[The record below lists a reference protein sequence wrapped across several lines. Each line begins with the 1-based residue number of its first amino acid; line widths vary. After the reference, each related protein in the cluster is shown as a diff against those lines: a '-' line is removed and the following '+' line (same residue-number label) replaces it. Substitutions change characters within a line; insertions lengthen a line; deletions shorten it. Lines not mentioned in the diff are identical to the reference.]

1 MFLIGTELLVTISE
15 EVSSTDIELE
25 ILLLNGN
32 TSRISTRGRKQK
44 LGSVLGQY
52 TKIVVSL
59 SNHKA
64 DHIEYN
70 N

>member
-25 ILLLNGN
+25 ILLLNG
-32 TSRISTRGRKQK
+32 SRTSTRGRKQK

>member
-59 SNHKA
+59 SIHKA
-64 DHIEYN
+64 FL
-70 N
+70 